1 MESLALVSRQHAS
14 MHIAHKAWSQHLKD
28 NSSTRIQELP
38 GTLAD
43 LGPEKIFYLANG
55 LQQCQNPGAW
65 LNEAVAYDRT
75 FIRIYQCKPSKF
87 CAALWA

>member
-1 MESLALVSRQHAS
+1 MSSFAWVSRQHAS

-28 NSSTRIQELP
+28 GSSTQLQDLP

-43 LGPEKIFYLANG
+43 LGPEKTFYLVNG
-55 LQQCQNPGAW
+55 LQQCQTPTAW
-65 LNEAVAYDRT
+65 LNEAVAYDRA
-75 FIRIYQCKPSKF
+75 FLRIYQCKPSKL